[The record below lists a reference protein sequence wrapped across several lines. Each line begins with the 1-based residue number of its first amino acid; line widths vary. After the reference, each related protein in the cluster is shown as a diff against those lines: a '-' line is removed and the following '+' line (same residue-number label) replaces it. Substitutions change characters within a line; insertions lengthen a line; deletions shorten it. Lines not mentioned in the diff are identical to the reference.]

1 MYTCA
6 VSMYSVQGT
15 YVHYTCNL
23 TLSLSLPPSLHPIA
37 IPAPVSTRLKM
48 EDVYDKEG
56 KPRPDVLKQH
66 FIREGRLDE
75 DVALRI
81 IHECKLT
88 LAHMSLFF
96 FVYYVCY

>member
-1 MYTCA
+1 
-6 VSMYSVQGT
+6 
-15 YVHYTCNL
+15 
-23 TLSLSLPPSLHPIA
+23 
-37 IPAPVSTRLKM
+37 M

-96 FVYYVCY
+96 LYIMFVISIPYILLATESRFHALQDIVYIGFGRRENKRLSS